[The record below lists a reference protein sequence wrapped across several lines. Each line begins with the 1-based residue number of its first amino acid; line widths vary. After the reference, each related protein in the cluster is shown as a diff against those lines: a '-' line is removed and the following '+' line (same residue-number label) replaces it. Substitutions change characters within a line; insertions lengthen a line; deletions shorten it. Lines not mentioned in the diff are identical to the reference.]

1 MLSTELIE
9 QVRSAT
15 EIVEL
20 VSQYVTLKRS
30 GRSYKGLC
38 PFHTEKTPS
47 FTVSPD
53 RQAYYCFGCQ
63 KGGDAFSFLMEHDGV
78 SFVEAV
84 RQLGQRVGIQVE
96 VQRTPGAHDA
106 LYEAAERAA
115 AFFERSLWTSAG
127 TPARRYLEKRGITRE
142 IAERFRLGMAPDAWE
157 NLGPA
162 LLEHDV
168 SEDTLLALGLVAR
181 RTSGGTYDL
190 FRNRVIF
197 PIQSLSGRVIGFGGR
212 LLPGPADD
220 NAPKYVNSADSPI
233 YHKQRILYGLAE
245 SRGAIRR
252 HEMAVITEGYMDY
265 LALAQAGIENVVAA
279 CGTAFGPQQAAL
291 LHRYAHRAY
300 ILGDS
305 DPAGRR
311 AAVRTAGLLLEH
323 GFLVHLVELPSG
335 HDPDTFVRENG
346 AAAMETRLREAPGY
360 VAYMKGLVD
369 RRAGDLAVKERV
381 VQHLIGDLGRISD
394 PLLQELYSKELCRSF
409 GLTESTVTTALR
421 QRKAP
426 GPGRRDT
433 PEAAT
438 AAVEETGSE
447 PARVQ
452 EARSGL
458 LRLGLTSPQWGARLI
473 EEFEP
478 EDFSPGPE
486 RRVFEAM
493 RRAGDEGRW
502 RDCVESSEDDSF
514 GTAIEIQGPLPGEP
528 ERLYQDYRTCLLEN
542 RFEAVRAELERQMS
556 EAESRG
562 DDVMVRRL
570 IEARQALAQDRR
582 SLRESTTRQGD
593 AGGGS

>member
-1 MLSTELIE
+1 MLSSELIE

-53 RQAYYCFGCQ
+53 RQAFYCFGCQ

-84 RQLGQRVGIQVE
+84 RQLGQRVGITVE
-96 VQRTPGAHDA
+96 VERVSGAHDA

-115 AFFERSLWTSAG
+115 AFFEHTLWTPQG
-127 TPARRYLEKRGITRE
+127 KPARRYLEKRGITRE

-157 NLGPA
+157 SLAPA
-162 LLEHDV
+162 LAESGI
-168 SEDTLLALGLVAR
+168 SEETLLQLGLVAR
-181 RTSGGTYDL
+181 RPSGGTYDL
-190 FRNRVIF
+190 FRNRVLF

-212 LLPGPADD
+212 LLPGTADES
-220 NAPKYVNSADSPI
+220 APKYVNSADSPI
-233 YHKQRILYGLAE
+233 YHKQRVLYGLAE

-252 HEMAVITEGYMDY
+252 QEMAVITEGYMDY
-265 LALAQAGIENVVAA
+265 LALHQAGIENVVAA

-409 GLTESTVTTALR
+409 GLTESTVATALR
-421 QRKAP
+421 QRRAP
-426 GPGRRDT
+426 SVTRSET
-433 PEAAT
+433 TTQAAASADVT
-438 AAVEETGSE
+438 ESV
-447 PARVQ
+447 PARLQ
-452 EARSGL
+452 EARSGM
-458 LRLGLTSPQWGARLI
+458 LRLGLTAPEWGARLVD
-473 EEFEP
+473 EFEP
-478 EDFSPGPE
+478 EDFAPGPE

-493 RRAGDEGRW
+493 QRAGDGGRW
-502 RDCVESSEDDSF
+502 RDFVESSEDDSH

-528 ERLYQDYRTCLLEN
+528 ERLYQDYRTCLLEH
-542 RFEAVRAELERQMS
+542 RFEAVKAELEKQMS

-562 DDVMVRRL
+562 DDAMVRRL
-570 IEARQALAQDRR
+570 TEARQALAQDRR
-582 SLRESTTRQGD
+582 SLRAPMTRQGD